1 MLTRTI
7 VNKVGQQQNSPVGI
21 YLFKFN
27 NENTRIICEI
37 CSQLTIKTPDRRHWR
52 RSDVFIVKFE
62 NISQL
67 DLVFPWLTLNK
78 QMPAGQEHKFSA
90 D

>member
-1 MLTRTI
+1 MSIKLDSSKTH
-7 VNKVGQQQNSPVGI
+7 PVGI

-37 CSQLTIKTPDRRHWR
+37 YSQLTIKTPDRRHWR

-78 QMPAGQEHKFSA
+78 QMPAGQEHKFSS